1 MEQETTHTKA
11 KLSLNGLKRL
21 FSLLKYVWPKR
32 YAFVGGM
39 LALSVSSL
47 TTLAFPMLLGDLINQ
62 ANPEANLENINR
74 IALVL
79 LAIFAVNAVFAYL
92 RIYWFEIVTQHMLA
106 SLRQTTYN
114 HLIRLP
120 MYFFSKHRVGELN
133 SRISADISV
142 LQETFTFTIAQF
154 IRQLIT
160 IIGGVV
166 LLSLVSVKLTL
177 FMLAFVPLVAIGA
190 RFFGKHIRSLSKK
203 TQGQVAQANIIV
215 EETLQGITNVKAY
228 ANESFENERYT
239 KSTNEVIHIAVKGAK
254 ARAMFISLIVF
265 SLFSTIVGVIWYGV
279 YLVNQG
285 EGLNAGDLFKFILYT
300 VFIGASISG
309 MADLYAQVQK
319 AVGATE
325 SLLDL
330 LEESTEFGEAGQTG
344 CEQQLQGAVKFEHL
358 GFAYPGRPEIEVL
371 KDIHLEIG
379 AGMKIAL
386 VGASGAGKTTISA
399 LLFRFYDPT
408 QGRLWFD
415 GVDAREIHPQCLR
428 QQMAL
433 VPQEVMLFGGTIA
446 ENIAYGKPGASI
458 DEIREAAAKANAL
471 AFVEAFPDG
480 FQTTVGERGIQLS
493 GGQRQRIAIARA
505 ILRNPAILILDEA
518 TSALDNQSEALVQQ
532 ALNTLMQNR
541 TSIIIAH
548 RLTTVMDADLIVVL
562 EKGVIA
568 EMGTHE
574 SLLADPEGV
583 YYKLSSRLETNA
595 TEN

>member
-1 MEQETTHTKA
+1 MDQETTRTQT
-11 KLSLNGLKRL
+11 KLSLSGLKRL
-21 FSLLKYVWPKR
+21 FSLLKYIWPKR
-32 YAFVGGM
+32 YAFVGGL

-62 ANPEANLENINR
+62 ANPAASLQNIHS

-309 MADLYAQVQK
+309 MADLYTQVQK

-330 LEESTEFGEAGQTG
+330 LEESTEFDEAGQTG
-344 CEQQLQGAVKFEHL
+344 CEQQLKGAVKFEHL
-358 GFAYPGRPEIEVL
+358 GFAYPGRPEVEVL

-408 QGRLWFD
+408 QGRLLFD

-446 ENIAYGKPGASI
+446 ENIAYGKPGAGI

-583 YYKLSSRLETNA
+583 YHKLSSRLETNA

>member
-1 MEQETTHTKA
+1 
-11 KLSLNGLKRL
+11 
-21 FSLLKYVWPKR
+21 
-32 YAFVGGM
+32 
-39 LALSVSSL
+39 
-47 TTLAFPMLLGDLINQ
+47 MLLGDLINQ

>member
-1 MEQETTHTKA
+1 MDQETTRTQT
-11 KLSLNGLKRL
+11 KLSLSGLKRL
-21 FSLLKYVWPKR
+21 FSLLKYIWPKR
-32 YAFVGGM
+32 YAFVGGL

-62 ANPEANLENINR
+62 ANPAASLQNIHRN
-74 IALVL
+74 ALVL

-309 MADLYAQVQK
+309 MADLYTQVQK

-330 LEESTEFGEAGQTG
+330 LEESTEFDEAGQTG
-344 CEQQLQGAVKFEHL
+344 CEQQLKGAVKFEHL
-358 GFAYPGRPEIEVL
+358 GFAYPGRPEVEVL

-408 QGRLWFD
+408 QGRLLFD

-446 ENIAYGKPGASI
+446 ENIAYGKPGAGI

-583 YYKLSSRLETNA
+583 YHKLSSRLETNA